1 MSRLGGWLEG
11 RRPPPPMALGAWL
24 GNVELA
30 GAEYEQLAE
39 VGVAALA
46 RARSRPGRVRE
57 SAFDLLAADALIS
70 YACEAALEDEDPTA
84 ALGAILERVAHP

>member
-1 MSRLGGWLEG
+1 MELAPWL
-11 RRPPPPMALGAWL
+11 PDA
-24 GNVELA
+24 ELA
-30 GAEYEQLAE
+30 GHEYDQLAE

-57 SAFDLLAADALIS
+57 RAFDLLAADALIS